1 MKRALWSSSDLSLAL
16 GIQAP
21 EGVAA
26 HGVSIDTRSLNPGDL
41 FVALRGEN
49 MDGHDFVQ
57 AAQDKQAAAILCDH
71 PLPGLE
77 IAQIVVGD
85 TFDALRQ
92 LARFAVSRSSAKR
105 IAVTGSVGKTGT
117 KEMLALALSAQAPTH
132 ATEGNLNNHYGLPL
146 TLARLHAETA
156 YAVLEMG
163 MNHAG
168 ELTPLSELA
177 KPHVCVVTTVEPVH
191 IEFFPTLSD
200 VAEAKA
206 EIFAGLQPG
215 GIAVLNRDNPFFALL
230 ARRARAKGA
239 EIVSFGGHIESEY
252 RLLHSEIAGAA
263 TEVLALAGDKPLA
276 YRVGVPGHHWAVNS
290 LAVLAAISA
299 LGADIAAGAE
309 ALAAMTPP
317 KGRGARR
324 QIDLADGGFFDLIDE
339 SYNASPASMRAAII
353 TLSQIRLDGKG
364 RRIAVLG
371 DMLELGSR
379 GPDLHRELGKV
390 LEEAGIDRVFTAGSL
405 MEGLF
410 EILPQK
416 LRAGHAATS
425 TDLAPLVAANIE
437 AGDVVMVK
445 GSAGSRM
452 GRVVDALAAPKG
464 AMAMAANG
472 H

>member
-1 MKRALWSSSDLSLAL
+1 MNRPLWTSQDLSQAL
-16 GIQAP
+16 GVSVPAGI
-21 EGVAA
+21 AA
-26 HGVSIDTRSLNPGDL
+26 IGVSIDTRSLKPGDL

-49 MDGHDFVQ
+49 MDGHDFAQ
-57 AAQDKQAAAILCDH
+57 AALDKQAAAILCDH
-71 PLPGLE
+71 PLPGLAL
-77 IAQIVVGD
+77 AQIVVGD
-85 TFDALRQ
+85 TFEALRQ
-92 LARFAVSRSSAKR
+92 LARFAVSRGKAKR

-132 ATEGNLNNHYGLPL
+132 ATQGNLNNHYGLPL
-146 TLARLHAETA
+146 TLARLHADAA

-177 KPHVCVVTTVEPVH
+177 LPHVCVVTTVEPVH
-191 IEFFPTLSD
+191 IEFFPQLSD

-215 GIAVLNRDNPFFALL
+215 GIAVLNRDNPFFGLL
-230 ARRARAKGA
+230 ARRARAKNAG
-239 EIVSFGGHIESEY
+239 ITSFGGHIESEF

-263 TEVLALAGDKPLA
+263 TVVLALAGDKPLA
-276 YRVGVPGHHWAVNS
+276 YRIGVPGHHWAVNS
-290 LAVLAAISA
+290 LAVLATLNAV
-299 LGADIAAGAE
+299 GADMVAGAE
-309 ALAAMTPP
+309 TLAAMTPP

-324 QIDLADGGFFDLIDE
+324 QIELADGGVFELIDE

-353 TLSQIRLDGKG
+353 TLSQIRLEGKG
-364 RRIAVLG
+364 RRVVVLG
-371 DMLELGSR
+371 DMLELGGR
-379 GPDLHRELGKV
+379 GPELHRELGKV

-410 EILPQK
+410 EALPQK
-416 LRAGHAATS
+416 MRAGHAATS
-425 TDLAPLVAANIE
+425 SDLAPLVVAGVE

-452 GRVVDALAAPKG
+452 GRVVEALAAPKG
-464 AMAMAANG
+464 VTALAANG